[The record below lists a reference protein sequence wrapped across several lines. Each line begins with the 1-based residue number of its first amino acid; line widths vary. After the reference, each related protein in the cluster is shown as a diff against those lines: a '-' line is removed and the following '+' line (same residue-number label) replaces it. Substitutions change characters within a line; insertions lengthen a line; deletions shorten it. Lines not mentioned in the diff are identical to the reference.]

1 MPFIPHP
8 TVNSRR
14 SKKPTEKNKNLKR
27 VKWSEITL
35 LGGERWALQGSSRG
49 RTKQLLMREI
59 SGHQEIG
66 RRVIA

>member
-1 MPFIPHP
+1 
-8 TVNSRR
+8 VNSRR